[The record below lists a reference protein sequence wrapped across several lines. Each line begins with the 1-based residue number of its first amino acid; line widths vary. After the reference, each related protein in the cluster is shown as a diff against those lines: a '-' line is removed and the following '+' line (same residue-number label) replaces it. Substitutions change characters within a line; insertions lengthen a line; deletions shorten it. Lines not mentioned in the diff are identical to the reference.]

1 MTLLAIAQSAVEQ
14 LSPMT
19 VFVTLCAAVTTLFG
33 ALLVLFKHMIDNDK
47 RKTDVLERQHEV
59 LSQWFATA
67 DKRLDRILDKVSE
80 K

>member
-1 MTLLAIAQSAVEQ
+1 MMGLIQTGVEQ

-33 ALLVLFKHMIDNDK
+33 ALLVLFKHMIDNDR
-47 RKTDVLERQHEV
+47 RKTDVLEKQHEI
-59 LSQWFATA
+59 LREWFTTA
-67 DKRLDRILDKVSE
+67 DKRLDRILEKVSE